1 MAPLRIG
8 LAGVGFAGLRHLK
21 AFSVRPDCEVVA
33 LAGVEGETVGSV
45 AAEYGVR
52 ETHIRWE
59 DLVARDDLDV
69 VCLALPNA
77 LHAPAATAALRAG
90 KHVLCEKPMART
102 ATEAEAM
109 VAAATEADRVLH
121 VVFNRRYH
129 PEVGIVRE
137 AVAAG
142 RLGTVYHARAWWM
155 RRAGIPGRNTWYTS
169 REQAGG
175 GPLADLGTHA
185 LDMALVMLGEPDVVS
200 VSAAAYDQLGRQ
212 GVGVIDSAALAS
224 DHDGF
229 EVEDFATAFVRL
241 AGGATLQLEAAWAT
255 HSQYYNEYGVQL
267 FGSAAGAL
275 VRVDTR
281 VPGSALRLFSA
292 GGDQESSSGRVDGH
306 AGAVGDFVAA
316 IHSGQWDG
324 HRGTAALARVR
335 VIDAAYRSAEAG
347 REVPITPTGPV
358 PGQPV
363 IR

>member
-1 MAPLRIG
+1 LRIG
-8 LAGVGFAGLRHLK
+8 LAGLGFAGLRHLK
-21 AFSVRPDCEVVA
+21 ALSGRVDCEVVA
-33 LAGVEGETVGSV
+33 LAGVEGDAVGSV
-45 AAEYGVR
+45 AAEHGVR
-52 ETHIRWE
+52 ATHDRWE
-59 DLVARDDLDV
+59 DLVARDDLDA
-69 VCLALPNA
+69 VCLAIPNA
-77 LHAPAATAALRAG
+77 LHAPAAIAALQTG

-129 PEVGIVRE
+129 PEVATVRE

-185 LDMALVMLGEPDVVS
+185 LDMALVMLGEPEVVS
-200 VSAAAYDQLGRQ
+200 VSAAAYDRLGSQ
-212 GVGVIDSAALAS
+212 GVGVIDSAALVS
-224 DHDGF
+224 DHEGF

-241 AGGATLQLEAAWAT
+241 AGGATLQLDAAWAT
-255 HSQYYNEYGVQL
+255 HSHYYNEYGVQL
-267 FGSAAGAL
+267 FGSAAGAQ
-275 VRVDTR
+275 VRIDTR
-281 VPGSALRLFSA
+281 VPGSTLRLFSA
-292 GGDQESSSGRVDGH
+292 EGDQESSSDRVDGH

-316 IHSGQWDG
+316 IHSGQWDD
-324 HRGTAALARVR
+324 HRGAGALARVR
-335 VIDAAYRSAEAG
+335 VVDAAYRSAAAG
-347 REVPITPTGPV
+347 REVLVTATGSR

-363 IR
+363 TP